1 MKKVQKR
8 KFVWIGLCA
17 VAAVVAV
24 PHVAHAQERPKLYVG
39 WQGGSRENLMR
50 EKVFP
55 AFEATHNVKIEY
67 VAGVSTELLARLT
80 AQRSNQELDV
90 ILMDDGPMYQAVS
103 FGLCEKLQPSPIY
116 GKMTKSSI
124 MNGVEDFTVGIGV
137 VALGLVYNTDA
148 FKKNGWPAPT
158 SWTDLERPEL
168 KGREAVMSIS
178 NTIGLGALV
187 AFAKLAGGGEDRID
201 VGFRRIKEKV
211 KPNVLA
217 WVPTSGQLS
226 SMFQNGDVDLAAWSN
241 DRANAL
247 KESGFP
253 AEFVSPKEGSIAT
266 VVATCAVAKPTP
278 NPLAQEFVRYLLS
291 PAVQLVLAAGA
302 QLSPANSETKLPP
315 ELAERLANEDRD
327 RLMKINWSIVNA
339 SRTDWTRRWT
349 REIER

>member
-1 MKKVQKR
+1 MTTRRQEKLN
-8 KFVWIGLCA
+8 WIGLCVLA
-17 VAAVVAV
+17 VLVATSV
-24 PHVAHAQERPKLYVG
+24 NAQAEEHAKLYVG

-55 AFEATHNVKIEY
+55 AFEAAHNVKIEY

-80 AQRSNQELDV
+80 AQRSNQEMDV
-90 ILMDDGPMYQAVS
+90 VLMDDGPMYQAVS
-103 FGLCEKLQPSPIY
+103 FGLCEKLQPNPIY
-116 GKMTKSSI
+116 GKMTKSSV
-124 MNGVEDFTVGIGV
+124 MNGVEAFTAGIGV
-137 VALGLVYNTDA
+137 VALGLVYNVDA

-158 SWTDLERPEL
+158 SWTDLERSEL

-178 NTIGLGALV
+178 NTFGLGALV
-187 AFAKLAGGGEDRID
+187 AFARLAGGAEDRID
-201 VGFRRIKEKV
+201 AGFKRIKEKV

-226 SMFQNGDVDLAAWSN
+226 SMFQNGDVDIAAWSN

-247 KESGFP
+247 KEAGFP
-253 AEFVSPKEGSIAT
+253 AKFVSPKEGAIAT
-266 VVATCAVAKPTP
+266 LVATCAVTKPTP

-291 PAVQLVLAAGA
+291 PEVQLVLAEGA

-315 ELAERLANEDRD
+315 DLAERLAKEDGD
-327 RLMKINWSIVNA
+327 NLVKIDWNVVNA
-339 SRTDWTRRWT
+339 SRADWTRRWT

>member
-1 MKKVQKR
+1 MTERRQKKVN
-8 KFVWIGLCA
+8 FLGLCTLALVLAAPA
-17 VAAVVAV
+17 VS
-24 PHVAHAQERPKLYVG
+24 HSQERSKLYVG
-39 WQGGSRENLMR
+39 WQGGSRETLMR

-55 AFEATHNVKIEY
+55 AFEAAHNVKIEY

-90 ILMDDGPMYQAVS
+90 VLMDDGPMYQAVS
-103 FGLCEKLQPSPIY
+103 FGLCEKLQPNPVY
-116 GKMTKSSI
+116 GKMTKSSV
-124 MNGVEDFTVGIGV
+124 MNGVEEFTAGIGV
-137 VALGLVYNTDA
+137 VALGLVYNVDA

-178 NTIGLGALV
+178 NTFGLGALV

-201 VGFRRIKEKV
+201 VGFKRIKEKV

-226 SMFQNGDVDLAAWSN
+226 SMFQNGDVDIAAWSN

-247 KESGFP
+247 KEGGFP
-253 AEFVSPKEGSIAT
+253 AQFVSPNEGAIAT
-266 VVATCAVAKPTP
+266 LVATCAVAKSTP
-278 NPLAQEFVRYLLS
+278 NPLAQEFVRFLLS
-291 PAVQLVLAAGA
+291 PEVQLVLAEGA

-315 ELAERLANEDRD
+315 DLAERLANEDRD
-327 RLMKINWSIVNA
+327 HLAKINWSLVNA
-339 SRTDWTRRWT
+339 SRADWTRRWT